1 MAISAEL
8 LAALAKPFPADS
20 IHWRVGSTTKDGKRG
35 MALAYID
42 ARDVM
47 DRLDEVCCGEWQDS
61 YSEVCG
67 RIVCNIT
74 IYGQT
79 RADGAGDTAVEAE
92 KGGLSDAFKRAA
104 VKWGVGRYLYR
115 LPSEWVALDGKK
127 RIQTPP
133 SLPHWALPKG
143 EISDQD
149 IDFERVENEDKTI
162 AQQDESRAAQ
172 ELIRAILDLEATL
185 INENLMTAE
194 QREKVRKKYAQVI
207 KLEAGTVENLSTY
220 YDQLVNHKRG
230 S

>member
-8 LAALAKPFPADS
+8 LTALATPFPGDA
-20 IHWRVGSTTKDGKRG
+20 IHWRVGSTTKDNKRG

-47 DRLDEVCCGEWQDS
+47 NRLDEVCCGEWGDS
-61 YSEVCG
+61 YTEVCG
-67 RIVCNIT
+67 RIVCSIT

-92 KGGLSDAFKRAA
+92 KGGLSDAFKRSA

-115 LPSEWVALDGKK
+115 LPSEWVALDAKK

-149 IDFERVENEDKTI
+149 IDFERIENEDKTI
-162 AQQDESRAAQ
+162 AQQDENRAAQ

-185 INENLMTAE
+185 LNADQMSAE

-207 KLEAGTVENLSTY
+207 KLEAGTVENLSNY
-220 YDQLVNHKRG
+220 YDQLVNYKRAG
-230 S
+230 